1 LYKITATFEG
11 DDSYWSSRATTTSLV
26 GPTPPTEEPAYTAA
40 DLVII
45 AAVIVAI
52 VIGIV
57 NLYALRKR
65 K

>member
-1 LYKITATFEG
+1 MV
-11 DDSYWSSRATTTSLV
+11 S
-26 GPTPPTEEPAYTAA
+26 PTPPPEGLAYTAA

-57 NLYALRKR
+57 KLVVIKNSENK
-65 K
+65 